1 MEDKILE
8 GLAYAIPA
16 LVTGGVAYFI
26 FSGFIKQ
33 GTQEKK
39 FELLSQKRKD
49 SLPIKLQAY
58 ERMLLFC
65 ERINPIKLLL
75 RVKPIG
81 DSTEAY
87 LQLLMAS
94 IEQEF
99 EHNMVQQLYITDE
112 CWNVIIAS
120 KSAVLN
126 TLKQVA
132 NTSSSAGDFRENV
145 LLEYSKKAPQTDTA
159 VAFLKN
165 EVKKML

>member
-1 MEDKILE
+1 MEDKIFE
-8 GLAYAIPA
+8 SLAYAVPA
-16 LVTGGVAYFI
+16 IVTGAVAYFI
-26 FSGFIKQ
+26 FTGFLKQ
-33 GTQEKK
+33 GNQEKK
-39 FELLSQKRKD
+39 LELLADKKKE
-49 SLPIKLQAY
+49 SLPIRLQAY

-81 DSTEAY
+81 NSTTDY
-87 LQLLMAS
+87 LQLLLAS

-99 EHNMVQQLYITDE
+99 EHNMVQQLYISDE

-120 KSAVLN
+120 KSAVIN

-132 NTSSSAGDFRENV
+132 ETSESASYFRENV
-145 LLEYSKKAPQTDTA
+145 FLEYSKKEPQTNTG

-165 EVKKML
+165 EVKKMI

>member
-8 GLAYAIPA
+8 GLAYALPA

-81 DSTEAY
+81 ERTEDY